1 MKIAGSPTPVRD
13 LTRWNRAG
21 LTRFA
26 YVEGGGAEW
35 LEDLRVAHLLLFGA
49 PATPLPSDDPDDW
62 VAAFATGDLGG
73 LPLDQAL
80 GRLASRWRQPPPQ
93 SFVAGGADYPA
104 ALRAQYDHIPLDA
117 AQQISR
123 AFARGLHILTET
135 LNAYANEGY
144 LRTATQPP
152 LLHRLLEMIGFRP
165 SMPASAQLP
174 VALLMKPDALRQV
187 IARGLAAEYPAQD
200 GSAILTFETTED
212 LAVDPALNSL
222 RPAGWNA
229 RSDPIPATETLFRLN
244 NSSTLNNA
252 LTGSIGL
259 FEQDGRLEA
268 FEIRETDRTAATM
281 RIARGRT
288 AIDATFQQVQL
299 SLAPKLNL
307 SPRPVGSYWLNFA
320 APTTCY
326 VGQRLSLSTQP
337 LATIAAHAVTSS
349 SATLTT
355 RMLALNFGTGET
367 SVSPHNPAIGIIK
380 LANGGYGIALGNFV
394 TVMEVR
400 GRDIRISDPK
410 PNNVVQVL
418 PALRSTLIK
427 DDPDDATAPKRV
439 ELGEYTTPTDAEPVG
454 TLVNLSAT
462 QLHFEGKPDPAL
474 QGAVGLRLR
483 NGGIAAARVQAVQP
497 EDEAGY
503 AVTLTLPSGVTIG
516 EITQLAAHFPASSGL
531 LHEVRSPADLLVNG
545 SLDLAVTAGAD
556 LLRAGR
562 RLLLVS
568 EAEDPPK
575 AATLTIARITAQGTG
590 IQRLTFAEPLANLPP
605 FRRGYTVV
613 HANVAPFG
621 HGKSQPQTVLGSGDA
636 AQQNQVIALP
646 LAPVSTRPDA
656 GFPGGVAADLEIT
669 VAGRLLRQVASA
681 ADADPDQPSYLVR
694 LTEDNHPEVVFL
706 MRNPTGTDNL
716 HLTRF
721 RIGAGETGNGVP
733 AGAITKPTPAHPAIA
748 ALVQP
753 LPPRYGADGEGVDA
767 LRAKGD
773 SQFALLDRALSIDDF
788 ARLAESHA
796 AIWHASGSLRRE
808 AGAQGQ
814 PTIVLTLVPAAGGPV
829 AAIRETLMRYLLD
842 RALPGTRLRLQDFTS
857 AKFGGRATVTL
868 KRGYPQS
875 PEIAEEIRTL
885 LLHRFG
891 LETRQLGQTLFT
903 AEIVAAIESHP
914 TVDHLVFALVPQ
926 FAAGTA
932 RVVPSVSGAIEAV
945 VPNAQT
951 LVHLAGAGSIDILW
965 SDGGPG

>member
-1 MKIAGSPTPVRD
+1 M
-13 LTRWNRAG
+13 
-21 LTRFA
+21 
-26 YVEGGGAEW
+26 
-35 LEDLRVAHLLLFGA
+35 
-49 PATPLPSDDPDDW
+49 
-62 VAAFATGDLGG
+62 
-73 LPLDQAL
+73 
-80 GRLASRWRQPPPQ
+80 
-93 SFVAGGADYPA
+93 
-104 ALRAQYDHIPLDA
+104 
-117 AQQISR
+117 
-123 AFARGLHILTET
+123 
-135 LNAYANEGY
+135 
-144 LRTATQPP
+144 
-152 LLHRLLEMIGFRP
+152 
-165 SMPASAQLP
+165 
-174 VALLMKPDALRQV
+174 
-187 IARGLAAEYPAQD
+187 
-200 GSAILTFETTED
+200 
-212 LAVDPALNSL
+212 
-222 RPAGWNA
+222 
-229 RSDPIPATETLFRLN
+229 
-244 NSSTLNNA
+244 
-252 LTGSIGL
+252 
-259 FEQDGRLEA
+259 
-268 FEIRETDRTAATM
+268 
-281 RIARGRT
+281 
-288 AIDATFQQVQL
+288 
-299 SLAPKLNL
+299 
-307 SPRPVGSYWLNFA
+307 
-320 APTTCY
+320 
-326 VGQRLSLSTQP
+326 
-337 LATIAAHAVTSS
+337 
-349 SATLTT
+349 
-355 RMLALNFGTGET
+355 
-367 SVSPHNPAIGIIK
+367 
-380 LANGGYGIALGNFV
+380 
-394 TVMEVR
+394 
-400 GRDIRISDPK
+400 
-410 PNNVVQVL
+410 
-418 PALRSTLIK
+418 
-427 DDPDDATAPKRV
+427 
-439 ELGEYTTPTDAEPVG
+439 
-454 TLVNLSAT
+454 
-462 QLHFEGKPDPAL
+462 
-474 QGAVGLRLR
+474 
-483 NGGIAAARVQAVQP
+483 
-497 EDEAGY
+497 
-503 AVTLTLPSGVTIG
+503 
-516 EITQLAAHFPASSGL
+516 
-531 LHEVRSPADLLVNG
+531 
-545 SLDLAVTAGAD
+545 
-556 LLRAGR
+556 RAGR

-575 AATLTIARITAQGTG
+575 AAALTIATITAQGTG

-613 HANVAPFG
+613 HANVTPLG